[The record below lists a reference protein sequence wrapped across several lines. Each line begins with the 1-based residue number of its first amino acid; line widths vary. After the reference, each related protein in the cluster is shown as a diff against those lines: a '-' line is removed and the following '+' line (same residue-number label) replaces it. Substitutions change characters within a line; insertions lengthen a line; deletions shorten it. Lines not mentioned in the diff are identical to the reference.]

1 MELIKPQL
9 QKVWKWPA
17 ATNFTTGGIGT
28 GFYLIGMLLGLPR
41 NEQWLTAL
49 LAGQDWFLVAFWS
62 TCFKLLGP
70 ALVGIGFIALTS
82 EAGRPLR
89 GINLFRHLRRSWMSR
104 ETLGFALFV
113 FFAGLDWLFPNIALK
128 SLAAISALFL
138 MFCQGMIAYA
148 ARGVTAWNSKLMPL
162 VFMTSG
168 FASGVGLLLPVA
180 GFYGALDLRL
190 IWIALGS
197 VAANLVMWLVYIRTG
212 DEPMQSATSALREID
227 SLAFTVGAGVVLPLL
242 LFILVF
248 LLPNNPSANAVA
260 AGFAGLGMLVGNSA
274 MKFGIVLK
282 AGYLRA
288 ITLKVT
294 KKVAYSQAATAA
306 MLQQ

>member
-28 GFYLIGMLLGLPR
+28 GFYLIGMFLGLPR

-49 LAGQDWFLVAFWS
+49 LAGQDWFLLAFWS
-62 TCFKLLGP
+62 TVFKLLGP
-70 ALVGIGFIALTS
+70 ALVGVGFIALTS

-104 ETLGFALFV
+104 ETLGFALFAL
-113 FFAGLDWLFPNIALK
+113 FAGLDWLFPNAALK
-128 SLAAISALFL
+128 WLAAVSALFL
-138 MFCQGMIAYA
+138 MFCQGMIPYA

-162 VFMTSG
+162 VFMASG
-168 FASGVGLLLPVA
+168 FASGVGLLLPLA
-180 GFYGALDLRL
+180 GFYGALDMR
-190 IWIALGS
+190 IVWIALAS
-197 VAANLVMWLVYIRTG
+197 LAANLVVWLVYIRSG
-212 DEPMQSATSALREID
+212 DEAFQNATEALRRIE
-227 SLAFTVGAGVVLPLL
+227 SLAFTVGAGVILPLL
-242 LFILVF
+242 LFIMAMF
-248 LLPNNPSANAVA
+248 MSSNSSANAVA
-260 AGFAGLGMLVGNSA
+260 VGFAGLAILVGNVA
-274 MKFGIVLK
+274 MKFGIVLQ